1 MISERLKQ
9 ESRERRP
16 QPTRSGSV
24 QLRAAHEAFTLMT
37 PAANT
42 PPTRR
47 RVATTRN
54 AASSLTLG
62 HSNLLISKDYYNESV
77 TAFGP
82 RVETAERLFSVIR
95 VVTTDQSKRE
105 RKNRAGVRENK
116 SVMKYP
122 AKTCELTTEYLLASI
137 SETPSVQLN
146 R

>member
-1 MISERLKQ
+1 MERGLLVTIK
-9 ESRERRP
+9 
-16 QPTRSGSV
+16 
-24 QLRAAHEAFTLMT
+24 
-37 PAANT
+37 
-42 PPTRR
+42 
-47 RVATTRN
+47 
-54 AASSLTLG
+54 

-77 TAFGP
+77 TAFAPLMPQG
-82 RVETAERLFSVIR
+82 LISVIR

-137 SETPSVQLN
+137 SETPSVRLN